1 MPRLYTIY
9 IESIYRNVAP
19 RFGRCA
25 RCSALAAGVRTDYKA
40 KRRKEKE
47 ATERER
53 GERKIDGQATVDLT
67 SPWNSDEGYLL
78 LLPFFLALSLLR
90 CFLSDAYW
98 AAG

>member
-1 MPRLYTIY
+1 MSYREISTKYLRQVILSILYIYIPLYDACRGYILY

-53 GERKIDGQATVDLT
+53 
-67 SPWNSDEGYLL
+67 
-78 LLPFFLALSLLR
+78 
-90 CFLSDAYW
+90 
-98 AAG
+98 